1 MQVRLRFRG
10 AALPLIAL
18 LGLVSACGGSGP
30 NPVNPGKCG
39 GEDRPQLSCES
50 EFKYEG
56 RNIEGGF
63 SALGI
68 GNGNAKTDETAL
80 RQIDQQT
87 EQYVAQAR
95 RLCDEYNAC
104 VLDKDTYATRSENLR
119 RRMSKVPELY
129 ESLKGAADDDARR
142 KALSAAYQELVPDTE
157 RRELA
162 FTLGVHAQK
171 PSEAGASVIGGG
183 SVLPTGTRVSFTI
196 KVSRPSYVY
205 LFQKAPDGTLNVLF
219 PDARIAAA
227 NPLPAAVELRIPTGV
242 AAFKL
247 NDKDIG
253 TERVYVVASL
263 EPLTSLQA
271 AAERV
276 AAGQKPDGQL
286 ASVAA
291 IPNNGSG
298 CKTRALELDDG
309 AAPCVRSRGLAL
321 DDAPAAGES
330 KASLRAQTEAADS
343 VLVQVF
349 SFEHTP

>member
-1 MQVRLRFRG
+1 MQVGPSFRG
-10 AALPLIAL
+10 AAAPLIAL
-18 LGLVSACGGSGP
+18 LGLVGCGAGGP
-30 NPVNPGKCG
+30 NPATPGKCG

-50 EFKYEG
+50 EFKYDG

-129 ESLKGAADDDARR
+129 EGLKAATDDDARR
-142 KALSAAYQELVPDTE
+142 KALAAAYQELVPDGE
-157 RRELA
+157 RRELG

-171 PSEAGASVIGGG
+171 PAEGSASVIGGG
-183 SVLPTGTRVSFTI
+183 SVLPTSTRVSFTI
-196 KVSRPSYVY
+196 NVSHPAYVY

-219 PDARIAAA
+219 PDARIATR
-227 NPLPAAVELRIPTGV
+227 NPLPAAVDLRIPTGEQ
-242 AAFKL
+242 AFKL
-247 NDKDIG
+247 NDRDIG
-253 TERVYVVASL
+253 TERVYIVASL
-263 EPLTSLQA
+263 EPLDSLQA

-286 ASVAA
+286 ASVTT
-291 IPNNGSG
+291 IPNNRSG

-309 AAPCVRSRGLAL
+309 ATPCVRSRGLQL
-321 DDAPAAGES
+321 DDAPAGKS
-330 KASLRAQTEAADS
+330 KASLRAQTEAADG